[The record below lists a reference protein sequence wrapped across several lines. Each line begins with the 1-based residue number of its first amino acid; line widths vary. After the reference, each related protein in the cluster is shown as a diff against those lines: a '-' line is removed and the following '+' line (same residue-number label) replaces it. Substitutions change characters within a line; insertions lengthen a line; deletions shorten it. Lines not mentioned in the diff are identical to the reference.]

1 MAIISNGTTIADA
14 GSFASGLVNA
24 DQVLIKTLTAS
35 SSSTLSFLNGS
46 NSVVFDG
53 TYPIYVFKFIDIH
66 PATDGALFSFQA
78 DTGTNTSYNQTI
90 TSTFFTS
97 IGSEDGSEGSVSYQA
112 GDDQAQGTAFQQ
124 ITNNVGNANDESLA
138 GTLFLYNPSS
148 TTFVKHFMCNTNEYN
163 ATVVSLNYFTAGYFN
178 TTSAIN
184 AVQFKFDSG
193 NTADNYTFSNVR
205 RWESR
210 FVYLSF
216 NYNFGK
222 QIKGKQRRRG
232 KNNSSGDDFNAPDMQ

>member
-1 MAIISNGTTIADA
+1 M
-14 GSFASGLVNA
+14 
-24 DQVLIKTLTAS
+24 
-35 SSSTLSFLNGS
+35 
-46 NSVVFDG
+46 
-53 TYPIYVFKFIDIH
+53 FKFINCH
-66 PATDGALFSFQA
+66 PATDNTPFKFQGST
-78 DTGTNTSYNQTI
+78 DGGSNYNTTL
-90 TSTFFTS
+90 TSTTFRAYHYEN
-97 IGSEDGSEGSVSYQA
+97 GSAAALEYRT

-193 NTADNYTFSNVR
+193 NIDAGT
-205 RWESR
+205 
-210 FVYLSF
+210 
-216 NYNFGK
+216 
-222 QIKGKQRRRG
+222 IKLYGIKD
-232 KNNSSGDDFNAPDMQ
+232 S